1 NGMLVDALAA
11 GPLAAGKGP
20 ILLAKNDITNSQ
32 KNTLDKKLNLG
43 AEVTQIG
50 NGVELTVVQKIGK
63 ILGW

>member
-1 NGMLVDALAA
+1 MHWLT
-11 GPLAAGKGP
+11 GPLATGKGP